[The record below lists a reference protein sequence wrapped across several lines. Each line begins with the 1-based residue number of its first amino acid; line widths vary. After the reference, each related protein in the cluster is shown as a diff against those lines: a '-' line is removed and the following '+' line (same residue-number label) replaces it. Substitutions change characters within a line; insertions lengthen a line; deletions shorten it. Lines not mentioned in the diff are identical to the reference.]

1 MFILKNILWYD
12 IKIIMMMI
20 SLIER
25 LEDFIPE
32 HLKNSQT

>member
-12 IKIIMMMI
+12 IKIIMMI